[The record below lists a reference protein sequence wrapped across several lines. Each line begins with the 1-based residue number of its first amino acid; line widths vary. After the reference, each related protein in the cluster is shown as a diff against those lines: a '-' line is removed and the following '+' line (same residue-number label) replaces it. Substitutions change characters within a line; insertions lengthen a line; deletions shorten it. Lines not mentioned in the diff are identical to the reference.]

1 MLGPVKKTKTVWW
14 RVVPVSDAGQR
25 ASELPLVPARVA
37 HAVFTQDFS
46 DETILV
52 AARNVLR
59 LLIGY
64 YVGQKGLNVRKTMA
78 QWQQF

>member
-1 MLGPVKKTKTVWW
+1 MLFL
-14 RVVPVSDAGQR
+14 S
-25 ASELPLVPARVA
+25 
-37 HAVFTQDFS
+37 FTQDFS